1 MDSLDQILQNSK
13 TIAII
18 GLSDKP
24 DRPSY
29 QVAKY
34 FLSQGFTIILVNP
47 NIESFFGIKSYP
59 NFLSIPSTIQ
69 IDIVDIF
76 RRSEEILPI
85 IKEIIHSQQ
94 KPVIWL
100 QEGISH
106 SEAENIAKK
115 NGLEVISGICLMKAH
130 QQ

>member
-34 FLSQGFTIILVNP
+34 FLSQGFTIIPVNP

-106 SEAENIAKK
+106 PEAENIAKE
-115 NGLEVISGICLMKAH
+115 NGLEFISGICLMKAH
-130 QQ
+130 QS